1 MSKALAALARVT
13 DPELRAPITEL
24 GMVEVS
30 AESENSATVT
40 VKLTIAGCPAAQKI
54 ERDVREVLAE
64 TFAGFDLTM
73 SVMTQA
79 ERDVLKEKLRGG
91 RAPRVNPFDAE
102 NPAKVYLIGSGKGG
116 GLRVHAA
123 LASGCNPNT
132 HLSVRVHLNRLF
144 GLDQLDDFGMF
155 DERQSVLLKQIIAA
169 RESFLISGATG
180 SGKTT
185 LLRAMLSECAGDR
198 VIALEDVAEL
208 GLTNANFISLQTRQ
222 ANIEGKGEITLD
234 RLVREALR
242 MRPDRLVVGEVR
254 GAELIVMLQAL
265 NTGHR
270 GAGATIHANS
280 FDDVLPRVN
289 AIGRGAGLD
298 AQSILEQMRSAFTW
312 LIHVDHRKVVK
323 IAKFD

>member
-1 MSKALAALARVT
+1 MNSPALAPLEAVGPKLGSLLAMPGVT
-13 DPELRAPITEL
+13 DLLVNGWQQVWVQRAGFPADASVAGGRLEPVASPFESEAEL
-24 GMVEVS
+24 GQL
-30 AESENSATVT
+30 AQQI
-40 VKLTIAGCPAAQKI
+40 IAQ
-54 ERDVREVLAE
+54 
-64 TFAGFDLTM
+64 
-73 SVMTQA
+73 
-79 ERDVLKEKLRGG
+79 GG
-91 RAPRVNPFDAE
+91 RHLDQANPFAD
-102 NPAKVYLIGSGKGG
+102 VSIGSGKGG

-144 GLDQLDDFGMF
+144 GLDQLADFGMF
-155 DERQSVLLKQIIAA
+155 DERQSVLLKQIILA
-169 RESFLISGATG
+169 RENFLISGATG

-185 LLRAMLSECAGDR
+185 LLRAMLSECVGDR

-298 AQSILEQMRSAFTW
+298 AQSMLEQMRSAFTW